1 MSRADIPGMG
11 TESFPT
17 CLSPPQA
24 GEPQPSPSPH
34 LSQAL
39 LAERAVGPVVQAAL
53 QALLAEGVS
62 TWRRHRLKE
71 HPAKE
76 PLSLD

>member
-1 MSRADIPGMG
+1 MSRADTPVLG
-11 TESFPT
+11 TEPPPT
-17 CLSPPQA
+17 YLSPPQA
-24 GEPQPSPSPH
+24 GGPHPTPSPH

-39 LAERAVGPVVQAAL
+39 LAEWAVGSVVQAAL

-62 TWRRHRLKE
+62 AWRRHRLKE